1 MLRIVFMG
9 TAAFAV
15 PALEALI
22 ATGHHVAAV
31 YTRAPKPGGRRG
43 LELTRSPVHE
53 TALRF
58 GIEVAAPKSLR
69 STDAITMLEGF
80 APDVVVVA
88 AYGLILPKAILEV
101 PEKGCL
107 NLHASLL
114 PRWRGAAP
122 IQRAIMAGDRET
134 GVMVMRMEEGLD
146 EGPVARAAKVAIPP
160 QANAGEIAEKLA
172 HLGAGL
178 IVEAL
183 SALEQGALVFVPQAT
198 DGASYAPKIDKKEL
212 RIDWR
217 RPASEVHNLVRGLAP
232 LPGAY
237 FAAGF
242 GKEAERIKVLRAEI
256 AEGEG
261 VPGVILDDCL
271 KIACG
276 SGAVRLLELQRPGK
290 RPMPAAE
297 FLRGAR
303 LAKGTRLPVA
313 EDAAL

>member
-1 MLRIVFMG
+1 MG

-146 EGPVARAAKVAIPP
+146 EGPVARAAEIAIPP

-183 SALEQGALVFVPQAT
+183 SALEQGPLVFVPQAT

-217 RPASEVHNLVRGLAP
+217 RPATEVHNLVRGLAP
-232 LPGAY
+232 FPGAY

-242 GKEAERIKVLRAEI
+242 GNEPERIKVLRAEI
-256 AEGEG
+256 AEGG
-261 VPGVILDDCL
+261 GPPGLVLDDCL

-276 SGAVRLLELQRPGK
+276 KGAVRLLELQRPGK